1 MSDRMEE
8 NQRMIHLHV
17 EHGLYRLNGLFSVF
31 LLFQLSTTNKYI
43 PRSEISLYIWM
54 ACTS

>member
-17 EHGLYRLNGLFSVF
+17 EHGLYRLNGLFSMF

-43 PRSEISLYIWM
+43 PRSEISLYMWM
-54 ACTS
+54 A